1 MIDEMKDEN
10 GRSFGNII
18 QDDWLGCWK
27 VHPECAKNFVR
38 RLARR
43 LHQWEPNSS
52 VLQELGDY
60 SEPKQQ

>member
-1 MIDEMKDEN
+1 MIEEMKDEN
-10 GRSFGNII
+10 GRTFGNVI
-18 QDDWLGCWK
+18 QEDWPGCWR
-27 VHPECAKNFVR
+27 VHPDCAKVFIR

-60 SEPKQQ
+60 NDKQR